1 MLDGKTPDAA
11 REGLLSDAAGLPAG
25 PCKRC
30 EREVL
35 AYRVP
40 SENGADGVER
50 FACAHCDEPLR
61 RVYLVDESE
70 LETLGYGIEDPLRQ
84 GCGTGCGA
92 GGCGVRPPAR

>member
-1 MLDGKTPDAA
+1 MLDETLDAA

-40 SENGADGVER
+40 GEDEVER

-61 RVYLVDESE
+61 RVYLVDEAE
-70 LETLGYGIEDPLRQ
+70 LEALGYGIEDPLRQ